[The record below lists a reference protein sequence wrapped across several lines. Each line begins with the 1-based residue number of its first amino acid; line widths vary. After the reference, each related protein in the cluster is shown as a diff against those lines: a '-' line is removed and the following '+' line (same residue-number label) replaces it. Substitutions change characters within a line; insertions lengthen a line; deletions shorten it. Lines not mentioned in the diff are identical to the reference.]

1 MSQQT
6 PLSSS
11 VALAPWVA
19 EDWLGANFDPI
30 FSVDVPRSSSDS
42 LGSAL
47 RRTFIDAGF
56 DAEWLAQV
64 DRGAD
69 RPGQRQGKAE
79 ALYER
84 LSEPDRR
91 TAARDL
97 LMPDG
102 SYIVVAAVVGLGLC
116 ETLLFASGAD
126 AADGLLALPVIIGLP
141 LCVLA
146 LWLAARTRR
155 LVRTIGVRVDF
166 MDKPGA
172 AQGDRSGGLRL
183 TVEVARLTS
192 KLAYPEPT
200 YDKHRTLVSSDAY
213 GDAGPMLSQIK
224 SRIEALG
231 SGVQ

>member
-6 PLSSS
+6 LRSPSST
-11 VALAPWVA
+11 LAPWVS
-19 EDWLGANFDPI
+19 EDWLSANFDPI
-30 FSVDVPRSSSDS
+30 CSVDVPRSMSAS

-47 RRTFIDAGF
+47 RQTFTDAGF

-64 DRGAD
+64 DRGTD
-69 RPGQRQGKAE
+69 GLGQRQGKAE

-116 ETLLFASGAD
+116 EVLLFASGAD
-126 AADGLLALPVIIGLP
+126 AADGLLALPVVIGLP

-166 MDKPGA
+166 SDKLGS
-172 AQGDRSGGLRL
+172 AQGDRSGALRL
-183 TVEVARLTS
+183 TVEIARLTS

-200 YDKHRTLVSSDAY
+200 YDKRRTLVSSDAY
-213 GDAGPMLSQIK
+213 GDTGRMMGQIK
-224 SRIEALG
+224 SKIEAIG